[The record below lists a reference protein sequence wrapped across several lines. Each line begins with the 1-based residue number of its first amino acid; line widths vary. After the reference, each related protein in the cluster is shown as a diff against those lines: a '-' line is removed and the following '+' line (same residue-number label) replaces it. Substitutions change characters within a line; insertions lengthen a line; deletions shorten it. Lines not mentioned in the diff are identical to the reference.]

1 MVEDLLDPSVAC
13 PAAPVEELRQVRLEV
28 ALEPFPDERLG
39 QHFVGSASR
48 DVLLDGRR
56 SAHAISGVTKRQE
69 WIRRRTVGL
78 LRTIGLHTYLDDD
91 HNIF

>member
-13 PAAPVEELRQVRLEV
+13 LAAPVEELRQVRLEA
-28 ALEPFPDERLG
+28 ALVPFPDERLG

-56 SAHAISGVTKRQE
+56 SAHAISGAVSLSGKSE
-69 WIRRRTVGL
+69 YDGGPL
-78 LRTIGLHTYLDDD
+78 G
-91 HNIF
+91 N